1 MRSYRI
7 MFGGT
12 LVATAALVHCS
23 STEMLDP
30 VLDDAAVD
38 AAVDSHRSNDTDA
51 SGDEL
56 ADATSDGGS
65 DAASLSDADVEEPY
79 EIPDGSVTCA
89 TTPCAVSIAVSEGQG
104 SPTFCARMSDGTV
117 QCWGANTLN
126 RLGAPESVGTQS
138 TVPLKVENLSGVTS
152 LSLGGKNACAVRS
165 DGSVWCWGAA
175 ALLYAGLGPDAG
187 AGFDPDGGAPSALPT
202 ALGLV
207 PSAST
212 VGVGDDTACITTAA
226 GALHCWGNNAT
237 NQLGQRAPAESAPP
251 GSVSLGSQTAVAA
264 RPTTG
269 RTFAITG
276 NGQLWSWGSAGCTD
290 PLTCQYLLGRASSED
305 PDPTP
310 TRAPSLKNVFAIGS
324 GSAHSC
330 AVAGKLV
337 ECWGANT
344 NGHLGIGTVD
354 ETRTLPV
361 PSTVTTV
368 AHDED
373 VDAGLAG
380 NDVPLDVAAAAD
392 GSATCAV
399 MVSGRVYCWGWP
411 TTPAADRGR
420 PIRVDGFSGPA
431 VAVAVT
437 TVPAASTACALLRSG
452 AVECWGVNLFG
463 ALGRG
468 NSNNRLNDPVPAP
481 VVFSQP

>member
-1 MRSYRI
+1 MRSYPFI
-7 MFGGT
+7 FSGT
-12 LVATAALVHCS
+12 LVGAAALVHCS

-30 VLDDAAVD
+30 IRDDAAVD
-38 AAVDSHRSNDTDA
+38 AAVDSDRSNDVDA

-56 ADATSDGGS
+56 ADASSDGGS
-65 DAASLSDADVEEPY
+65 DAAPLSDADVEEPY

-89 TTPCAVSIAVSEGQG
+89 VTPCAVGLAASQYQG
-104 SPTFCARMSDGTV
+104 APTFCALMSDGSV
-117 QCWGANTLN
+117 QCWGGNYAS
-126 RLGAPESVGTQS
+126 RLGAAAVVGNQS
-138 TVPLKVENLSGVTS
+138 SLPVKVDNLSDVTS

-165 DGSVWCWGAA
+165 DGSVWCWGGA

-187 AGFDPDGGAPSALPT
+187 AGLDPDGGAPSALPT

-207 PSAST
+207 PAAST
-212 VGVGDDTACITTAA
+212 VGVGDDTACITTTA
-226 GALHCWGNNAT
+226 GGLHCWGNNAT

-251 GSVSLGSQTAVAA
+251 GSVSLGSQAAVAA
-264 RPTTG
+264 RPAAR

-305 PDPTP
+305 PDPAP

-344 NGHLGIGTVD
+344 DGQLGIGTMD
-354 ETRTLPV
+354 TTRTLPV
-361 PSTVTTV
+361 PSMATSV

-380 NDVPLDVAAAAD
+380 DDVPLDVAAAAN
-392 GSATCAV
+392 GAATCAV

-411 TTPAADRGR
+411 TTPSDDRGR

-452 AVECWGVNLFG
+452 AVECWGTNLSG
-463 ALGRG
+463 SLGRG
-468 NSNNRLNDPVPAP
+468 NSNGRLNDPVPAP
-481 VVFSQP
+481 VVFFQP